1 MRDDARSASLVL
13 DRLYYRAKEVAVLT
27 GLGLRTIYAGVYS
40 GSIPSRKIGNS
51 RLIPAAWI
59 LADQHAADEMARQ
72 APPSE
77 APPGAGRRRKLRY
90 SVDDTPRHSRGV
102 SRFLRLFTVS

>member
-51 RLIPAAWI
+51 RLIPRPGSLRISMPPMKWLDRRHLARHRREQGGVENSGI
-59 LADQHAADEMARQ
+59 L
-72 APPSE
+72 ST
-77 APPGAGRRRKLRY
+77 
-90 SVDDTPRHSRGV
+90 TPRVTHAGCRV
-102 SRFLRLFTVS
+102 S